1 MNTGQDQNAR
11 YALVCDSGREGL
23 GLVAL
28 RLLRLGIDAL
38 YAGDLDEALLLAAQ
52 EGSRIRAI
60 LFPAQH
66 DEREPTSIMKQIAS
80 SPEGCSPTLVAIGE
94 CPSPADRTR
103 LRAAGVRWAVWEP
116 ANDSV
121 LRFVVN
127 SALLL
132 PTEMA
137 GRKELRVPTNLLGR
151 FRSKAGRQDA
161 LVYSLSARGAFLE
174 TPRPLPKGSEVD
186 LEIWFPRTVL
196 RTGAQVVYS
205 NAPDG
210 RREPRLPLGMSVVFA
225 ELDPGREAH
234 LRRYVEER
242 ASCYVV

>member
-1 MNTGQDQNAR
+1 MNTPR
-11 YALVCDSGREGL
+11 ERSPYALVCDGGREGL

-28 RLLRLGIDAL
+28 RLLRLGIDTL
-38 YAGDLDEALLLAAQ
+38 YAADLDEGCLLAAQ
-52 EGSRIRAI
+52 EGGRVRAI
-60 LFPAQH
+60 LFPPQWEVGDLAPIV
-66 DEREPTSIMKQIAS
+66 ERIDATPDV
-80 SPEGCSPTLVAIGE
+80 PPPTLVAVGE

-103 LRAAGVRWAVWEP
+103 LRAAGIRWAVWEP
-116 ANDSV
+116 ANDSA

-132 PTEMA
+132 PSEMVK
-137 GRKELRVPTNLLGR
+137 RNELRVPTNLLGR
-151 FRSKAGRQDA
+151 FRSEAGRQDA

-174 TPRPLPKGSEVD
+174 TPRPLPKGSEID

-196 RTGAQVVYS
+196 RTRAQVVYS

-210 RREPRLPLGMSVVFA
+210 LREPRLPLGMSVVFA
-225 ELDPGREAH
+225 ELDSGREAY
-234 LRRYVEER
+234 LRRYVAER